1 MFIVFNNKISLFFSK
16 YLLKC
21 CFGCIIN
28 IMKQDFKVLAIESSC
43 DETSCAVVVDGR
55 VCLSNIV
62 SSQIDIHTRFGGV
75 VPEVASRNHIT
86 AIDNVVKLALTEAKC
101 ELKDIDAIAVT
112 YGAGLVGSLLVGV
125 SYAKGLSYV
134 SQIPL
139 VAVNHIYGHI
149 AGNYLSHKNLQPPFI
164 CLVVSGGHTAIIK
177 VSDYNH
183 HEIIGT
189 TLDDAVG
196 ECFDKVA
203 RVLGLGYPGGPK
215 VSKLAESGQNNI
227 QFTKGVDALGYN
239 FSFSG
244 KKTAVINYVH
254 KLEQARAD
262 LPKADICASF
272 ECWVVDEL
280 VTKTIKATLD
290 CGMKKIVL
298 AGGVSANTRL
308 RNELAQKAQQNG
320 IQCFVPDFEFC
331 TDNAAMIGS
340 AGYYASRDGIGI
352 ADLTL
357 APKPNLSL

>member
-1 MFIVFNNKISLFFSK
+1 MKE
-16 YLLKC
+16 LK
-21 CFGCIIN
+21 
-28 IMKQDFKVLAIESSC
+28 KDFKILAIESSC
-43 DETSCAVVVDGR
+43 DETSCAVIVDGR
-55 VCLSNIV
+55 KCLSNIV

-86 AIDNVVKLALTEAKC
+86 AIDNVVKEALEKANCT
-101 ELKDIDAIAVT
+101 LNDIDAVAVT
-112 YGAGLVGSLLVGV
+112 YGAGLIGSLLVGV
-125 SYAKGLSYV
+125 SYAKGLCYATGK
-134 SQIPL
+134 PL

-149 AGNYLSHKNLQPPFI
+149 AGNYLTYPELKPPFI
-164 CLVVSGGHTAIIK
+164 CLLVSGGHTAIIK

-196 ECFDKVA
+196 ESFDKVA

-215 VSKLAESGQNNI
+215 VSKLAESGKADIKFAKPND
-227 QFTKGVDALGYN
+227 TLGYN

-254 KLEQARAD
+254 KLEQAGTE

-272 ECWVVDEL
+272 ETWVVDEL
-280 VTKTIKATLD
+280 VEKTIKATID
-290 CGMKKIVL
+290 CGFNKIVV
-298 AGGVSANTRL
+298 AGGVSANTKL
-308 RNELAQKAQQNG
+308 RSELNKKCKENN
-320 IQCFVPDFEFC
+320 IECYVPKFEYC

-340 AGYYASRDGIGI
+340 AAFYAYLDDVGI
-352 ADLTL
+352 ADMSL

>member
-1 MFIVFNNKISLFFSK
+1 MKENFKI
-16 YLLKC
+16 
-21 CFGCIIN
+21 
-28 IMKQDFKVLAIESSC
+28 LAIESSC

-55 VCLSNIV
+55 TCLSNIV

-86 AIDNVVKLALTEAKC
+86 AIDNVVALALEEAS
-101 ELKDIDAIAVT
+101 LKLEDIDAIAVT

-125 SYAKGLSYV
+125 SYAKGLSYALKK
-134 SQIPL
+134 PL
-139 VAVNHIYGHI
+139 IAINHIYGHI
-149 AGNYLSHKNLQPPFI
+149 AGNYLTYKDLTPPFI
-164 CLVVSGGHTAIIK
+164 CLIVSGGHTAIIK
-177 VSDYNH
+177 VNDYNH
-183 HEIIGT
+183 HEIIGS

-215 VSKLAESGQNNI
+215 VSKLAESGTNNI
-227 QFTKGVDALGYN
+227 QFAKPNDSLGYN

-254 KLEQARAD
+254 KLEQAGKE

-272 ECWVVDEL
+272 EYWVVDEL
-280 VTKTIKATLD
+280 VNKTVHATLD
-290 CGMKKIVL
+290 AGFDKIVV
-298 AGGVSANTRL
+298 AGGVSANTKL
-308 RNELAQKAQQNG
+308 REMLKNKCEKYNL
-320 IQCFVPDFEFC
+320 QCYFPNFEYC

-340 AGYYASRDGIGI
+340 AAYFAFKGGIGI
-352 ADLTL
+352 ADLSL